1 MKESDTPSR
10 AGVSRRR
17 MLGGAVAGTL
27 GVAAATALPLGSS
40 TQFGAAGTARAQQ
53 PAPSGT
59 YRIDLH
65 SHVLPPDYRSA
76 LLSHGHYTIGG
87 YPTPEWSP
95 ESALAFMDYYG
106 IQAQALSVSDPGVG
120 FLPPGKEANDM
131 ARYCNDYVAGLAK
144 QYPTRFGSF
153 AVLPMPD
160 IAASVAEA
168 IHALDVLH
176 ADGIVLLSAYN
187 GVYLGDPSYE
197 PLMIALNERKAYV
210 FVHPAAIPDDAKPT
224 LPLPDFLE
232 EFTFDTTRAATM
244 MMLTGVT
251 QRYPNI
257 RFQLSHAGG
266 TLPFLSWRI
275 GVASETAI
283 GENWPQ
289 GLGKPSLLDAKTQIS
304 RFFYDTAL
312 SASNAAMSAVSAV
325 TSRDHIVFG
334 SDWPFSATTLPQT
347 GTHDPAPGL
356 SDIFDADQRM
366 EVEHHAPLRQLPR
379 LAAAINAG

>member
-1 MKESDTPSR
+1 MNESDTSSR

-27 GVAAATALPLGSS
+27 GVAAATALPVGASS
-40 TQFGAAGTARAQQ
+40 QFGAAGTARAQYS
-53 PAPSGT
+53 APSGT

-65 SHVLPPDYRSA
+65 THVLPPDYRAA
-76 LLSHGHYTIGG
+76 LLSNGHFTVGG

-95 ESALAFMDYYG
+95 EAAMEFMDYYG

-120 FLPPGKEANDM
+120 FLAPGKEANDM
-131 ARYCNDYVAGLAK
+131 ARYCNEYVAGLTR

-168 IHALDVLH
+168 IYALDVLH
-176 ADGIVLLSAYN
+176 ADGIVLLSAYQ
-187 GVYLGDPSYE
+187 GVYLGDPRYE
-197 PLMIALNERKAYV
+197 PLMIALNQRNAYV
-210 FVHPAAIPDDAKPT
+210 FVHPAAIPDDAKPS
-224 LPLPDFLE
+224 LPLPDFLIE
-232 EFTFDTTRAATM
+232 YTFDTTRAATM

-266 TLPFLSWRI
+266 TLPFLSWRV
-275 GVASETAI
+275 GVASETAV
-283 GENWPQ
+283 GESWPQ

-312 SASNAAMSAVSAV
+312 SASSAAMSAVSAV

-334 SDWPFSATTLPQT
+334 SDWPFSATTLPQS

-356 SDIFDADQRM
+356 SEIFDAEQRM

-379 LAAAINAG
+379 LAAAINGG

>member
-1 MKESDTPSR
+1 MNESDTPSR

-40 TQFGAAGTARAQQ
+40 TKVGAAGTARAEYA
-53 PAPSGT
+53 APTGT

-65 SHVLPPDYRSA
+65 THVLPPDYRAA
-76 LLSHGHYTIGG
+76 LLSHGHYTVGG

-95 ESALAFMDYYG
+95 ESAMEFMDYYG

-120 FLPPGKEANDM
+120 FLAPGKEANDM
-131 ARYCNDYVAGLAK
+131 ARYCNEYVAGLTR

-160 IAASVAEA
+160 IPAAVAEA
-168 IHALDVLH
+168 IYALDVLH
-176 ADGIVLLSAYN
+176 ADGIVLLSAYQ
-187 GVYLGDPSYE
+187 GVYLGDPRYE
-197 PLMIALNERKAYV
+197 PLMMALNQRNAYV
-210 FVHPAAIPDDAKPT
+210 FVHPAAIADDAKPS
-224 LPLPDFLE
+224 LPLPDFLIE
-232 EFTFDTTRAATM
+232 YTFDTTRAATM

-251 QRYPNI
+251 KRYPNI

-266 TLPFLSWRI
+266 TLPFLSWRV
-275 GVASETAI
+275 GVASETTV

-289 GLGKPSLLDAKTQIS
+289 GLDKPSLLDAKAQIS
-304 RFFYDTAL
+304 RFYYDTAL
-312 SASNAAMSAVSAV
+312 SGSSAAMSAVSAV

-334 SDWPFSATTLPQT
+334 SDWPFSATTLPQS
-347 GTHDPAPGL
+347 GNHDPAPGL
-356 SDIFDADQRM
+356 SEIFDAEQRM

-379 LAAAINAG
+379 LAAAINGG